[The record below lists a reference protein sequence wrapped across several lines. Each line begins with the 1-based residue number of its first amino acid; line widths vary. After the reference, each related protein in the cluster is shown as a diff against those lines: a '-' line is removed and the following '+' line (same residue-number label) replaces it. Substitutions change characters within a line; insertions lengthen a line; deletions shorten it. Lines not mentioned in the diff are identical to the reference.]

1 MRKAVLGAVLLLMF
15 SGPAQATPIF
25 PTILSG
31 NTAGVA
37 DSTFLG
43 APDDIFLGLGYA
55 DVSYDFGANWVVNR
69 PGLVDLNVY
78 EVDWGGP
85 EFESMDILVST
96 NGITWTSIKG
106 SETAIVRILGDSAH
120 GNDAFARS
128 YDLGAFSSVRY
139 VRIDGL
145 GSIGPGS
152 TNLFDLDAI
161 GAHDVMSQSTVPEPG
176 SSLLLLGMGLAG
188 LRAWRKRLG

>member
-1 MRKAVLGAVLLLMF
+1 MRKAILGAVLLMMF
-15 SGPAQATPIF
+15 SGSAQATPIF

-31 NTAGVA
+31 NTTDALEAV
-37 DSTFLG
+37 FLG
-43 APDDIFLGLGYA
+43 APDDVFLGLGHG
-55 DVSYDFGANWVVNR
+55 DVTYDFGANWVLNR

-85 EFESMDILVST
+85 EFNLMDVLVST
-96 NGITWTSIKG
+96 DGIAWTSIKG

-145 GSIGPGS
+145 GEGEPGG
-152 TNLFDLDAI
+152 TVGFDLDAI
-161 GAHDVMSQSTVPEPG
+161 GAHDAMAVSVIPDPG
-176 SSLLLLGMGLAG
+176 STLLLLGIGLAG
-188 LRAWRKRLG
+188 LRSWRKRLG